1 MPDQN
6 LLINLQHHFTIVN
19 NLKSDIKELKQK
31 ISENSQIIQTEQL
44 IQPVIEKFNSLNT
57 TKRQQENILDDL
69 ESNQKKLKEKMF
81 DGSISNSKEFSAI
94 EDEIQQNESKI
105 STYQDSVL
113 EIIDESEKY
122 ESALDQANKKIE
134 KLKNDKKIADK
145 INTDLITQYEKELGE
160 EKLIL
165 DNEIQ
170 KNDQTTINLFN
181 KIASHNSYVA
191 VAQVNNDRCGACKI
205 LIPKSKISKIK
216 ENNDFVICDSC
227 PVILCMKGN

>member
-19 NLKSDIKELKQK
+19 NLNSDIKELKQK

-44 IQPVIEKFNSLNT
+44 IQPVIEKYNSLNT

-122 ESALDQANKKIE
+122 ESALAQANKKIE

>member
-19 NLKSDIKELKQK
+19 NLNSDIKELKQK

-44 IQPVIEKFNSLNT
+44 IQPVIEKYNSLNT

-105 STYQDSVL
+105 STYQDSLL

-122 ESALDQANKKIE
+122 ESALAQANKKIE

-160 EKLIL
+160 EKSIL

>member
-19 NLKSDIKELKQK
+19 NLNSDIKDLKQK

-44 IQPVIEKFNSLNT
+44 IQPVIEKYNSLNT

-122 ESALDQANKKIE
+122 ESALAQANKKIE

-160 EKLIL
+160 EKSIL

>member
-19 NLKSDIKELKQK
+19 NLNSDIKELKQK

-44 IQPVIEKFNSLNT
+44 IQPVIEKYNSLNT

-122 ESALDQANKKIE
+122 ESALAQANKKIE

-160 EKLIL
+160 EKSIL